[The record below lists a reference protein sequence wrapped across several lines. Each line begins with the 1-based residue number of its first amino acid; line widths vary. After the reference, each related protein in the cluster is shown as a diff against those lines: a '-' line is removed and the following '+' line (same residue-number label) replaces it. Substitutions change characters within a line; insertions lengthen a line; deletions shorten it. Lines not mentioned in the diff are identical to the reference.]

1 MIKNNLFGT
10 ILIILMV
17 IFLLFASVQM
27 IGIGSGINE
36 VVIAENINS
45 DLPAVKGAIDSSQ
58 VDEKVD
64 NTQLVNLIMDRPMFS
79 DTRLPIIES
88 DEEVVEE
95 EPPLEIE
102 ELKAKL
108 MGVVITPE
116 NSYAMIVDEI
126 TNNSEVYTVG
136 MPLEGEQG
144 GWSLSEITQRKV
156 VFTSEDNKTTELE
169 LEVFGGTSSSPSNS
183 ATPDVSGSNT
193 TSEIQEKIEKKKN
206 ADDIRKK
213 IAERR
218 AQMRADALKKK

>member
-10 ILIILMV
+10 VLSLLLV

-27 IGIGSGINE
+27 IGFGNDLDEI
-36 VVIAENINS
+36 VVTDDINS
-45 DLPAVKGAIDSSQ
+45 DLPQVKESMEASETN
-58 VDEKVD
+58 EKVD
-64 NTQLVNLIMDRPMFS
+64 HTQLVNLIMDRPMFS
-79 DTRLPIIES
+79 DTRLPPIEVE
-88 DEEVVEE
+88 DGPIEVES
-95 EPPLEIE
+95 PLEIAD
-102 ELKAKL
+102 LKAKL

-126 TNNSEVYTVG
+126 TKNREVYSVG

-156 VFTSEDNKTTELE
+156 VFTSEDNKTAELE
-169 LEVFGGTSSSPSNS
+169 LEVFGGTAGTQSNS
-183 ATPDVSGSNT
+183 VAVEVSGAEATN
-193 TSEIQEKIEKKKN
+193 EIQEQLDKKKN

-218 AQMRADALKKK
+218 AQMRAEALKKK